1 MDDDAIHNYTLL
13 NMQYKY
19 IHIICFISILIVNI
33 ISIHFTIPEQS
44 EIKHY
49 DCKKDPQCIEEQSRF
64 NHYIFN
70 MGNIYCA
77 RFILCV
83 LCLVI
88 ENHMFQHVFFIL
100 WCLGECL
107 YFNFLF
113 MLHTPKYIPISQCFI
128 MSCLDLLTILL
139 DMIRI
144 LATHYQCV
152 DEMEKRHDDY
162 IAMPDDIE

>member
-1 MDDDAIHNYTLL
+1 
-13 NMQYKY
+13 MQYKY

-49 DCKKDPQCIEEQSRF
+49 DCKKDPQCLAEQSMF

-77 RFILCV
+77 RFILFV

-88 ENHMFQHVFFIL
+88 ENHMSQHVFFIL

-107 YFNFLF
+107 YFNLLF
-113 MLHTPKYIPISQCFI
+113 MLHTPKYIPVSQCFI

-144 LATHYQCV
+144 LATHYQYM
-152 DEMEKRHDDY
+152 DEMEKRYDDY
-162 IAMPDDIE
+162 IAMPEDV